1 MGSSD
6 VWNGGSVFGRG
17 RIVWD
22 TAGFQFLAVS
32 LTSGS
37 VLAEFPDLQVSK
49 LLYRFEEI
57 TSETMMLPWRNIPSN
72 WVEATIPYGVAI
84 LLVRGSTVLW
94 GGIVVKRERTLQG
107 EGLSLTVATV
117 EHYLDNVYVKDH
129 TYSNRDQCEI
139 VSDLV
144 STTLKDHRFM
154 LSVESSPSRIRRD
167 RTYEESSDKTLLSAI
182 QELSNVQDGPEWCT
196 AWVAVDGGRYVP
208 VLTVA
213 DRIGSVTPV
222 TTFDE
227 SVMASFMVVEDY
239 TSGYGANMV
248 WAVGNA
254 NDEDQ
259 LRSDTMVAEQS
270 YRPVVEHVVR
280 PSSSIT
286 RKETLNAHASASLR
300 QLQDGTNTMSMTLSL
315 LAAPIV
321 YEEWRP
327 GDVVAWTVADDNGC
341 FSGFDHGEARV
352 VGYDIDFSGAWTIT
366 PVLQE
371 EGFDARQVQVFA

>member
-1 MGSSD
+1 MGSTD

-17 RIVWD
+17 RVVWD

-32 LTSGS
+32 LTGGS

-49 LLYRFEEI
+49 LSYRFEET
-57 TSETMMLPWRNIPSN
+57 TSETMVLPWRDVPSN
-72 WVEATIPYGVAI
+72 WGEATIPYGVAI

-107 EGLSLTVATV
+107 EGLSLTVVTV
-117 EHYLDNVYVKDH
+117 EHYLDSVYVKDH

-139 VSDLV
+139 VKDLV
-144 STTLKDHRFM
+144 STTLSGHRFM
-154 LSVESSPSRIRRD
+154 LSVEASPSRIRRD
-167 RTYEESSDKTLLSAI
+167 RTYEESSDKTLLSVL
-182 QELSNVQDGPEWCT
+182 QELSNVQNGPEWCT
-196 AWVAVDGGRYVP
+196 SWRLVDGGYMP

-213 DRIGSVTPV
+213 DRIGSVAPV

-227 SVMASFMVVEDY
+227 SVMTSFKVLEDY
-239 TSGYGANMV
+239 SSGYGANMV
-248 WAVGNA
+248 WAVG
-254 NDEDQ
+254 DTSGDDQ
-259 LRSDTMVAEQS
+259 LRSDVMVADQS

-286 RKETLNAHASASLR
+286 RKETLDAHASSALR
-300 QLQDGTNTMSMTLSL
+300 RLRDGTNTLSMTLSL

-327 GDVVAWTVADDNGC
+327 GDVVAWAVADDDGR
-341 FSGFDHGEARV
+341 FAGFDHGEARI
-352 VGYDIDFSGAWTIT
+352 VGYDIDFSGVWTIT
-366 PVLQE
+366 PVLQ
-371 EGFDARQVQVFA
+371 